1 MTHWHR
7 PMRRE
12 PPLVPLPKKVP
23 PIGPELPPPIDPTT
37 PIPTDLPMAPSD
49 ESIEAPLLISS
60 AAFDVRAVSRPHAS
74 RERQDGVA
82 ADLVFIR

>member
-7 PMRRE
+7 PMGRE

-49 ESIEAPLLISS
+49 ESIEAPL
-60 AAFDVRAVSRPHAS
+60 
-74 RERQDGVA
+74 
-82 ADLVFIR
+82 

>member
-1 MTHWHR
+1 MTHWPR

-37 PIPTDLPMAPSD
+37 PIPTDLPMTPSD
-49 ESIEAPLLISS
+49 ESIEAPL
-60 AAFDVRAVSRPHAS
+60 
-74 RERQDGVA
+74 
-82 ADLVFIR
+82 